1 MSYEVEYYELPDG
14 SRPAEEFILA
24 QDVKMQAKIFMAL
37 EFLEEKGPMLR
48 EPFSKPLCEGIFEV
62 RAKQGTDISRVLY
75 FFVVGKKVILT
86 NGFVKKTQKTP
97 PREIEKA
104 KRYRADHQQRE
115 ESCTMGKNFRETLN
129 EQMKDPEFRAE
140 WEAQEPERQIMH
152 AILEGR
158 QNCNL
163 TQEQLAQVTGI
174 NQANI
179 SRLENGTA
187 NPSLRTLKR
196 LAEGMGMELKLEF
209 VPRVQPQH

>member
-48 EPFSKPLCEGIFEV
+48 EPFSKPLGEGIFEV

-115 ESCTMGKNFRETLN
+115 ESGTMGKNFRETLN

-209 VPRVQPQH
+209 VPHVQPQH